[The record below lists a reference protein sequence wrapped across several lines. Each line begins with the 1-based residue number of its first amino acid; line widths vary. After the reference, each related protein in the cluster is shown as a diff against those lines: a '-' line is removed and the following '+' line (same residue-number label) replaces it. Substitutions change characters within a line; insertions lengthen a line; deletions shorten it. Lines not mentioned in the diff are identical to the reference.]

1 MKRHK
6 IERIIEGLTSI
17 LSEAK
22 RKKRK
27 RRRKKLPGSSIY
39 YMDYNISGGSGV
51 EGGEGG
57 E

>member
-1 MKRHK
+1 MQRRK
-6 IERIIEGLTSI
+6 IERIIEGLTSL

-27 RRRKKLPGSSIY
+27 RRKKKLPGSALY
-39 YMDYNISGGSGV
+39 YMDWNISGGDGV
-51 EGGEGG
+51 EGGGGG